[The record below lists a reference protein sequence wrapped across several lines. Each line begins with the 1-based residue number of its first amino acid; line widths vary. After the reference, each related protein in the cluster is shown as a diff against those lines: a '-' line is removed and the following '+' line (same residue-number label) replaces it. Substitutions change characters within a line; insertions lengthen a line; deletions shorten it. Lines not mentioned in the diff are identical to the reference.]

1 MSAYYYLVAGLPD
14 ISLEDGKLSYTIS
27 DFRAESY
34 GDLSAKDQALID
46 LFYLK
51 YDHADLLSLL
61 KEKDAVTQ
69 GKGNFSSE
77 DLLQLIASVK
87 EGEKPDAKFPSYLY
101 DFIAQY
107 LALPADELYKAEN
120 LLASAYYAYAMKSK
134 NPFIASWF
142 EFNLN
147 INNILAAFAARKYK
161 MNVAEVIVGDTDVCE
176 MLRTSNARDFGLS
189 ETLDYFEPLQRL
201 VETDDLVEREKKVDQ
216 LKWKWLEDA
225 SFFHYFTIERLFVF
239 LLQLEMIERWV
250 LLDKEKGSELFRQ
263 MIQNLKDEV
272 QIPEEFRK

>member
-61 KEKDAVTQ
+61 KDKDAVTQ

-147 INNILAAFAARKYK
+147 INNILAAFVARKYK